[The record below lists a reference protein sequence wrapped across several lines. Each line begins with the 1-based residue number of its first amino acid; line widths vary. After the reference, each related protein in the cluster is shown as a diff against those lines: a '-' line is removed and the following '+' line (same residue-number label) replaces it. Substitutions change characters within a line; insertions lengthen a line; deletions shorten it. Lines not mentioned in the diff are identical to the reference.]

1 MANEIEQWLG
11 KIDLAPQR
19 LKGFAE
25 PLSVY
30 RVEGKSHGEDRFE
43 ALRGHRLTP
52 LVGRDHELGLLLDR
66 FERAQ
71 EGEGQVVLL
80 GGEPGIGKSRIVHTL
95 RGRLTITCTR
105 R

>member
-1 MANEIEQWLG
+1 VIVASG
-11 KIDLAPQR
+11 GGVSA
-19 LKGFAE
+19 FAAKNAT
-25 PLSVY
+25 SM
-30 RVEGKSHGEDRFE
+30 EGKRRGEGRVE

-52 LVGRDHELGLLLDR
+52 LVGREHELGLLLDR

-95 RGRLTITCTR
+95 RGCLAIRSTR